1 MFKKKQKRLTKEQEL
16 KLKAALFN
24 PEFMNDYMYLVAH
37 SDEIK
42 TEIIPLTLFQKLK
55 IKINSLK
62 IPSLRMV
69 K

>member
-16 KLKAALFN
+16 KLRAALFN

-37 SDEIK
+37 SDEIRN
-42 TEIIPLTLFQKLK
+42 EITPLTSFQKIKLK
-55 IKINSLK
+55 INSIFRRK
-62 IPSLRMV
+62 